1 MADFVIVCKL
11 YIKTK
16 IREEMVKEQVNWI
29 LTYI

>member
-11 YIKTK
+11 YIKIK